1 MTNIVE
7 YSIYL
12 GLLGNLD
19 YNTQVE
25 QPPLTYKEYFEVED
39 RKALVDSIKSKINR
53 NYRIN
58 K

>member
-1 MTNIVE
+1 MTDIVE

-12 GLLGNLD
+12 GLHGNLD

-39 RKALVDSIKSKINR
+39 RKTLVDSIKS
-53 NYRIN
+53 RIN
-58 K
+58 GNYGINK